1 MLADFEDRMEDLDV
15 VVGFGGLLGYLRNL
29 FGTLSCFLLLLC
41 LLFLQILVDESSWQ
55 VMTLCELIIIVYFH
69 LQPIFLYKN
78 LQLFLLLHILLC
90 LLPLAL
96 QPTHVLD
103 VL

>member
-1 MLADFEDRMEDLDV
+1 MWADFEDRMEELDV
-15 VVGFGGLLGYLRNL
+15 VVGFGALFGCLSDLLGALC
-29 FGTLSCFLLLLC
+29 CFLLLLH
-41 LLFLQILVDESSWQ
+41 LPFLQILVNKSSWQ

-69 LQPIFLYKN
+69 LQTIFLYKN
-78 LQLFLLLHILLC
+78 LQLFLLLHINLC

-96 QPTHVLD
+96 QPTHVFN